1 MTTTALPLGA
11 AGLLRRAASWISTP
25 LLPEDFLGLIDPLW
39 SARQLRGRVEAVEPE
54 SRGAATVR
62 LRPGRGWQPHRAGQ
76 YVRVGVE
83 LGGVRHW
90 RTYSLTCPE
99 GRDDGLVTFTVKD
112 VGLVSGHLVHRTVPG
127 DVLLLDVPQGEFVLP
142 LVPGPLLFVTGG
154 SGITPVMGM
163 LRTLAGRDALRDV
176 VLVHSAVDEGDVCF
190 AAELG
195 ALAAAHEGFALTVR
209 LTDTEGL
216 LCFAELDELVPDW
229 RNRGAWVCGP
239 GGMLD
244 AAEKHYAD
252 LGLRDALRVERFRP
266 ALLAEPGEGG
276 AVEFVRTG
284 RLVEANGTTS
294 LLDAGEAAGVVMPSG
309 CRMGICFGCVLPL
322 REGAVRD
329 LRDGTLTVAAEGD
342 NVLIQTC
349 ISAAAGA
356 CRIDH

>member
-62 LRPGRGWQPHRAGQ
+62 LRPGRSWQPHRAGQ

-142 LVPGPLLFVTGG
+142 LVPGPLLFDTGG
-154 SGITPVMGM
+154 SGITPVMG
-163 LRTLAGRDALRDV
+163 LIRPPGRTILLNLGCPSEV
-176 VLVHSAVDEGDVCF
+176 EEGCQI
-190 AAELG
+190 
-195 ALAAAHEGFALTVR
+195 H
-209 LTDTEGL
+209 
-216 LCFAELDELVPDW
+216 
-229 RNRGAWVCGP
+229 
-239 GGMLD
+239 
-244 AAEKHYAD
+244 
-252 LGLRDALRVERFRP
+252 
-266 ALLAEPGEGG
+266 
-276 AVEFVRTG
+276 
-284 RLVEANGTTS
+284 
-294 LLDAGEAAGVVMPSG
+294 
-309 CRMGICFGCVLPL
+309 
-322 REGAVRD
+322 
-329 LRDGTLTVAAEGD
+329 
-342 NVLIQTC
+342 
-349 ISAAAGA
+349 
-356 CRIDH
+356 